1 MITAQSPP
9 GMAPCLLHN
18 KSARF
23 LSTRL
28 ETKPEMPPF
37 FRVQQEAINRGLCL
51 EEFVPSKLLDLT
63 SHPWLSHSS
72 SPL

>member
-1 MITAQSPP
+1 MMTAQSPP
-9 GMAPCLLHN
+9 GMAPCLPHN

-37 FRVQQEAINRGLCL
+37 FRVQQEAIDQGLCL
-51 EEFVPSKLLDLT
+51 DEFVPLQITGLEK
-63 SHPWLSHSS
+63 SS
-72 SPL
+72 MVVTFI